1 MYLLHINPLILP
13 LNKVHV
19 LHIHV
24 HVYIINFQML
34 KNKL

>member
-19 LHIHV
+19 LRI